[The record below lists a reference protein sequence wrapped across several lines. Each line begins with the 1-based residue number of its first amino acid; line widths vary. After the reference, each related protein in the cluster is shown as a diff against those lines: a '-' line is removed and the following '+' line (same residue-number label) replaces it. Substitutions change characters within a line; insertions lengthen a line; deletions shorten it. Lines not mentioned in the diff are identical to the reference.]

1 MLYAAGTKVFGDW
14 EIKKEIGEGSYGKV
28 FEICKT
34 DYGITTQSALKVIR
48 IPRSP
53 ADIRSALSDG
63 MNEAS
68 VTSYFQGFVEEI
80 VQEIAVMSSLESHPN
95 VVGYKDHCVLSHNG
109 EIGWDILIRM
119 ELLTPLIEYI
129 VSHPLNET
137 DVIQMAEGLCS
148 ALVLC
153 QKKGLIHRDIK
164 PENIFVSETGQ
175 FKLGD
180 FGVARTIEKT
190 TGGLSKKGTESYMAP
205 EIYLNKPYGSS
216 VDIYSLGLVLYK
228 FMNNNRLPFFPSY
241 PQPITF
247 ADRENALGR
256 RMKGDTPSAPANA
269 CKEFS
274 DIILKACAYKPEERY
289 RTAAD
294 MLEDIRRLRIH
305 LSTAAEAEALSNKRA
320 DLIPPTEADI
330 LPGQTEGAAQ
340 TQGIFD
346 VVSPE
351 ETIGLWDIKSQTND
365 IDNIQEDTDAD
376 TVGQEPSPVEE
387 PSHAV
392 EEPATSIEE
401 SFRAI
406 EESSPSMGESKP
418 APEASK
424 ARKKSTKDIKN
435 NKNNKPKSK
444 LGIAAVVLLI
454 SLCSFFIV
462 VNMIHIRKE
471 KNRTPYIYTLLS
483 DIDALLLDK
492 SFTATLTFC
501 VENQDLLKAGEL
513 PYIRQIAHFISG
525 NEFDNALDYCKGN
538 EKELKMY
545 YKGWFQEGKL
555 YSKKA
560 FDTTI
565 PVIYFENNKEKNS
578 FYIYQGSY
586 DTEGKRSG
594 NGKELCVYYSS
605 GNYYYS
611 EGEWVDNILTSG
623 NATKCEISKSGYAN
637 STIGKVIDNN
647 FSKLIRFKSEAPSG
661 HVYTSSYIPQKQ
673 SSYFF
678 DD

>member
-305 LSTAAEAEALSNKRA
+305 LATAAEAEALSNKRA
-320 DLIPPTEADI
+320 NLIPPTEADI

-346 VVSPE
+346 TVSPE

-401 SFRAI
+401 SSRTI
-406 EESSPSMGESKP
+406 EESSPSMGRSKP

-454 SLCSFFIV
+454 SLCSVFIV
-462 VNMIHIRKE
+462 VNMIRIKNKEEHIAKME
-471 KNRTPYIYTLLS
+471 QDILTIDTFLS
-483 DIDALLLDK
+483 NSNYEFEDILD
-492 SFTATLTFC
+492 FC
-501 VENQDLLKAGEL
+501 IENQSSLKEYA
-513 PYIRQIAHFISG
+513 
-525 NEFDNALDYCKGN
+525 
-538 EKELKMY
+538 
-545 YKGWFQEGKL
+545 KGWFQNGKL
-555 YSKKA
+555 YSSKEYDSSA
-560 FDTTI
+560 
-565 PVIYFENNKEKNS
+565 PAIYFENNSDKNS
-578 FYIYQGSY
+578 FYIYKGFFDSN
-586 DTEGKRSG
+586 G
-594 NGKELCVYYSS
+594 NRQSDGKELCIFFSTE
-605 GNYYYS
+605 NYYYAS
-611 EGEWVDNILTSG
+611 GTWENDILTSG
-623 NATKCEISKSGYAN
+623 TATNRRINLYTQNIFINSGDVKNNKYHDLIKVTTIDADKKTKYW
-637 STIGKVIDNN
+637 STLK
-647 FSKLIRFKSEAPSG
+647 A
-661 HVYTSSYIPQKQ
+661 IPERD
-673 SSYFF
+673 YRIEE
-678 DD
+678 

>member
-247 ADRENALGR
+247 ADRENALSR

-274 DIILKACAYKPEERY
+274 DIILKACAYKPEDRY

-305 LSTAAEAEALSNKRA
+305 LATAEEAEALPNKRA

-346 VVSPE
+346 AVSPE

-365 IDNIQEDTDAD
+365 IDNIREDTDAD

-387 PSHAV
+387 PSHSV
-392 EEPATSIEE
+392 EEPSTSIEE
-401 SFRAI
+401 SSRAV
-406 EESSPSMGESKP
+406 EESSLSMVGSQP
-418 APEASK
+418 APEASM

-444 LGIAAVVLLI
+444 LVIVAVVLLI
-454 SLCSFFIV
+454 SLCSVFIV
-462 VNMIHIRKE
+462 VNMIHIKNKE
-471 KNRTPYIYTLLS
+471 EHIAKMKQNILTIDTFLS
-483 DIDALLLDK
+483 NSNYEFEDILD
-492 SFTATLTFC
+492 FC
-501 VENQDLLKAGEL
+501 IENQSSLKEYA
-513 PYIRQIAHFISG
+513 
-525 NEFDNALDYCKGN
+525 N
-538 EKELKMY
+538 
-545 YKGWFQEGKL
+545 GWLQNGKL
-555 YSKKA
+555 YSSKEYDSSA
-560 FDTTI
+560 
-565 PVIYFENNKEKNS
+565 PAIYFENNSDKNS
-578 FYIYQGSY
+578 FYIYKGFFDSN
-586 DTEGKRSG
+586 G
-594 NGKELCVYYSS
+594 NRQSDGKELCIFFSTE
-605 GNYYYS
+605 NYYYAS
-611 EGEWVDNILTSG
+611 GTWENDILTSG
-623 NATKCEISKSGYAN
+623 TATNRRINLYTQNIFINSGDVKNNKYHDLIKVTTIDAGKKTKYW
-637 STIGKVIDNN
+637 STLK
-647 FSKLIRFKSEAPSG
+647 A
-661 HVYTSSYIPQKQ
+661 IPERD
-673 SSYFF
+673 YRIEE
-678 DD
+678 

>member
-28 FEICKT
+28 FEIYKT

-247 ADRENALGR
+247 ADRENALSR

-305 LSTAAEAEALSNKRA
+305 LATAAEAEALSNKRA

-351 ETIGLWDIKSQTND
+351 ETIGLWDVGTSENEID
-365 IDNIQEDTDAD
+365 ITSEDIQPLLDEPTAAAEEKTTSDTLIQENIKIPNDSTPAKRPPKKPLLYGIIAVFLIVITFAGITLYLHTKREQDYC
-376 TVGQEPSPVEE
+376 
-387 PSHAV
+387 SH
-392 EEPATSIEE
+392 IQ
-401 SFRAI
+401 
-406 EESSPSMGESKP
+406 
-418 APEASK
+418 
-424 ARKKSTKDIKN
+424 N
-435 NKNNKPKSK
+435 
-444 LGIAAVVLLI
+444 
-454 SLCSFFIV
+454 
-462 VNMIHIRKE
+462 
-471 KNRTPYIYTLLS
+471 IY
-483 DIDALLLDK
+483 ALLCADK
-492 SFTATLTFC
+492 FDDAINYCIENEETLKLHS
-501 VENQDLLKAGEL
+501 NGWYQ
-513 PYIRQIAHFISG
+513 
-525 NEFDNALDYCKGN
+525 N
-538 EKELKMY
+538 EKLFFSEDY
-545 YKGWFQEGKL
+545 NN
-555 YSKKA
+555 S
-560 FDTTI
+560 I
-565 PVIYFENNKEKNS
+565 PVIYFENNPDKNS
-578 FYIYQGSY
+578 FDIYKGFYDSQGNRNG
-586 DTEGKRSG
+586 D
-594 NGKELCVYYSS
+594 GKELCIYYTSDNYYYSS
-605 GNYYYS
+605 GEWISGILSAGFAVNRNLSHDNY
-611 EGEWVDNILTSG
+611 IFIRSG
-623 NATKCEISKSGYAN
+623 NINAN
-637 STIGKVIDNN
+637 VYEDSITLTTIYPNGTRDEQQIQGGKNYRLEN
-647 FSKLIRFKSEAPSG
+647 
-661 HVYTSSYIPQKQ
+661 
-673 SSYFF
+673 
-678 DD
+678 